1 MGWGM
6 DVVNNVVEGVQDAG
20 SAVVDGVRSAAS
32 STAEGF
38 NDACDWVHDQLTP
51 DIRPEGTD
59 GHQIYVWFH
68 HGAGTGSLDEAV
80 RGWGKVSEKHS
91 EVSDHLNSAMGRM
104 RSSWKGEAAESA
116 QSSVRPLREAADTAS
131 SRCQEAG
138 KVLEAQSSGFNESKK
153 KVVEVPSEPPTINPL
168 TVTTNPTGYA
178 AEAQNYQAQHQQN
191 QMSLRGYGD
200 TTGGN
205 TGAVPSF
212 DGHKEAS
219 KPPPPDGRG
228 PGDGTGIGGFG
239 VGGSGDGS
247 GSNVARLGGTTGAG
261 GYSGPAGT
269 DQAGASGHTG
279 TGGTGGGST
288 GSGAAGG
295 GQGSGSGS
303 PGGTRSA
310 WWSQRDS
317 VDTDPFAGDQRG
329 ALAGAVGGAGLA
341 AGGAVLGGGLL
352 GGKAEGAGISG
363 RGVPGTGSGT
373 GTGTGGRGGTGSLPG
388 GGRGGVGSAPSTS
401 GTTTGVGTARATT
414 GVGAP
419 MGGAAGRGQQ
429 RGGEDEDTHE
439 RPDWLLDE
447 NDPDELFGTDERTA
461 PPVIGATSAEQAR
474 AERGEQQ

>member
-20 SAVVDGVRSAAS
+20 NAVVDGVRSAAS
-32 STAEGF
+32 YTAEGF
-38 NDACDWVHDQLTP
+38 NSACDWVHDQLTP

-91 EVSDHLNSAMGRM
+91 EVATELDGALGMM
-104 RSSWKGEAAESA
+104 RSSWKGEAADSA
-116 QSSVRPLREAADTAS
+116 ESSVRPLREAADTAS
-131 SRCQEAG
+131 SRCREAG
-138 KVLEAQSSGFNESKK
+138 KALEAQSSGFNESKK
-153 KVVEVPSEPPTINPL
+153 NVVDVPSEPPTMNPV

-178 AEAQNYQAQHQQN
+178 AEAQNYQAQQQQN

-200 TTGGN
+200 TTGSN

-212 DGHKEAS
+212 DGSKEPS
-219 KPPPPDGRG
+219 QPGPPDDRK

-239 VGGSGDGS
+239 GDGSGSGS
-247 GSNVARLGGTTGAG
+247 GSNVARPGGTGAG
-261 GYSGPAGT
+261 GYAGPAGT
-269 DQAGASGHTG
+269 DQAGTSGHTG
-279 TGGTGGGST
+279 GGTGS
-288 GSGAAGG
+288 AGG
-295 GQGSGSGS
+295 GTAGGAQGSGNGL

-317 VDTDPFAGDQRG
+317 VDPDPFAGDQRG
-329 ALAGAVGGAGLA
+329 TLAGAAGGAGLA

-363 RGVPGTGSGT
+363 RGIPGTGTGTGAGT
-373 GTGTGGRGGTGSLPG
+373 GTGTGGRGGAGSLPG
-388 GGRGGVGSAPSTS
+388 GGRGGVGNAPSAPSATGAGVTRA
-401 GTTTGVGTARATT
+401 GTGA
-414 GVGAP
+414 GAP

-429 RGGEDEDTHE
+429 QGGEGDDTHE

-447 NDPDELFGTDERTA
+447 NDPNELFGTSERTA
-461 PPVIGATSAEQAR
+461 PPVLGATSAEQGR
-474 AERGEQQ
+474 SEGGQQQ